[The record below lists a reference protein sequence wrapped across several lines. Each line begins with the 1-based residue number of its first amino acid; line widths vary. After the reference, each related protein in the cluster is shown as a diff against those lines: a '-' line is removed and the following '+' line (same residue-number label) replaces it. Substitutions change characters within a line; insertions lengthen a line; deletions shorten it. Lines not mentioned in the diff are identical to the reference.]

1 MSVSN
6 SLLLRLLRERPAFRR
21 LFLADVVT
29 QVGEGTLIVAFP
41 MLILEATGDVTVTG
55 LAFSGEIIAFGLVS
69 PLAGAWAD
77 RLNQKA
83 LMVGANLVRAALLL
97 LLLAVLAAK
106 GSLLACLAISAA
118 LGASGA
124 FFLPARSAFLRRL
137 LDGEELDCAIASE
150 GTVGFLIRLVA
161 PAVVGVMLTQLS
173 ASSAIWLDIGTYLVG
188 AVLLLPGW
196 VTGRVL
202 DTPEREAPGA
212 WRDGWRTILGS
223 QALSQ
228 LLLTDVLLTL
238 IGMAAWSTTIAFLAE
253 ALHRGA
259 ADNGW
264 LMAATGL
271 AGALGTRLSGW
282 LPKGRSLYALLAGLI
297 AATYLLVPGADTLRE
312 LLALWLV
319 RGLCIGVFV
328 VVLNQRIAHETPA
341 EVMGRVQAAW
351 GLAVCVAAFLGSL
364 ATPVLLKTVGA
375 VGSFYV
381 FGGAM
386 AVVTA
391 WLGARRS

>member
-21 LFLADVVT
+21 LFLADAVT
-29 QVGEGTLIVAFP
+29 QVGEGTLIVIFP

-55 LAFSGEIIAFGLVS
+55 LAFSGEIIAFGLLS

-161 PAVVGVMLTQLS
+161 PAVVGVMLTRLA
-173 ASSAIWLDIGTYLVG
+173 ASSAIWLDIGTYVVG
-188 AVLLLPGW
+188 ALLLLPGW
-196 VTGRVL
+196 VTGRTL
-202 DTPEREAPGA
+202 ELPERESPGA

-271 AGALGTRLSGW
+271 AGAFGTRLSGW
-282 LPKGRSLYALLAGLI
+282 LPQGRSLYALLAGLI
-297 AATYLLVPGADTLRE
+297 AATYLLVPGADTLHE

-341 EVMGRVQAAW
+341 QVMGRVQAAW

-386 AVVTA
+386 ALVTA